1 MTQITNQGE
10 MFYRMKYLGGDT
22 PAYHTSG
29 DRSQELIDNEIYE
42 VYLSRA
48 AENEVSPHWRLGVCL
63 PYEGIVSMR
72 YWDIED
78 FVEEWEDL

>member
-1 MTQITNQGE
+1 MAQTTNQGE

-29 DRSQELIDNEIYE
+29 NRFQELIENEIYE
-42 VYLSRA
+42 VYLSRT
-48 AENEVSPHWRLGVCL
+48 AENEASPHWVLDVYV
-63 PYEGIVSMR
+63 PYEGTVFIR

-78 FVEEWEDL
+78 FVKEWEDI